1 MVPWSPEVTRIEIII
16 VFTYKCGYVC
26 VYMND
31 GP

>member
-1 MVPWSPEVTRIEIII
+1 MVPWFAEVSGIIKI
-16 VFTYKCGYVC
+16 IDFTYIYGYVC

>member
-1 MVPWSPEVTRIEIII
+1 MVPLFAEVSRIKII
-16 VFTYKCGYVC
+16 VFTYIYGYVC